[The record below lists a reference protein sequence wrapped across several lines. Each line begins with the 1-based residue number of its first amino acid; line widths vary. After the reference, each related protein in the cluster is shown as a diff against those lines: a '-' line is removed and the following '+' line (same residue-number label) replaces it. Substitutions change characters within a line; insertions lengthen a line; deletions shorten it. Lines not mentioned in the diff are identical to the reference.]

1 MSNETILTVDDED
14 MILQIITDLL
24 SSKGYK
30 VITAK
35 NGREAI
41 RKSKKCS
48 PDLIVMDIMMPD
60 LDGPEAAKLLKENPS
75 TRDIP
80 ILFLSGIVMK
90 EQGKSE
96 QEINVGGEFYSAL
109 AKPFDA
115 DELLNTVHKLLE

>member
-1 MSNETILTVDDED
+1 
-14 MILQIITDLL
+14 
-24 SSKGYK
+24 
-30 VITAK
+30 
-35 NGREAI
+35 
-41 RKSKKCS
+41 
-48 PDLIVMDIMMPD
+48 MDIMMPD